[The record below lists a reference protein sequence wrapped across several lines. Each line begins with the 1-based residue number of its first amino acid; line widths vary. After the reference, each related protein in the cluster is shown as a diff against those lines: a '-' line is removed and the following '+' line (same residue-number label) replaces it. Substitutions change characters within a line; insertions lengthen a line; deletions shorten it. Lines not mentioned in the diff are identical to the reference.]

1 MRFDRRDSKREK
13 VKTTMRSFSLTI
25 KNLVRKPG
33 RTTVLTLLT
42 AFLALAVFG
51 GSVVVLSLRSGLN
64 SLEARLGADII
75 LVPSEAQSKVSFQNM
90 FLQGTTGAFYM
101 DASALDKALE
111 VEGVEKA
118 APQTFLAS
126 LKADCCSIK
135 IQVIGIDPE
144 RDFTVQPWIARSL
157 SRGLGDMDVAVGCK
171 VEAGVGEIIRIYDQ
185 RCKVVARLEAT
196 GTGLDTAVYCNMDTM
211 NALLAAAEDKGV
223 SHKIESGDQL
233 ISAVYVKVKD
243 GCDIDTVNSRLNGH
257 IRKVTAVRTRSML
270 TGVSDS
276 LAGVSRTVTIL
287 IAAVWALAFMIL
299 LLAFVLI
306 IRERAREFAV
316 LRLVGASRGMLSR
329 MVLLESALC
338 GLLGGLLGVGLAA
351 LLLFPFSGLIE
362 SALNLPYL
370 MPDTG
375 KTLLLAAGTV
385 LLSVIVAAL
394 SSVMAAYRLSRID
407 PGTALREGN

>member
-171 VEAGVGEIIRIYDQ
+171 VEAGVGEIIRICAQ

>member
-1 MRFDRRDSKREK
+1 MKH
-13 VKTTMRSFSLTI
+13 FSLSL
-25 KNLVRKPG
+25 KNLIRKPG
-33 RTTVLTLLT
+33 RTVTLALLT

-90 FLQGTTGAFYM
+90 FLQGATGAFYM
-101 DASALDKALE
+101 DAAVLNKALE

-144 RDFTVQPWIARSL
+144 KDFTVQPWIARSL
-157 SRGLGDMDVAVGCK
+157 TRELGDMDVAVGCK
-171 VEAGVGEIIRIYDQ
+171 VEADVGEIIRIYEQ

-211 NALLAAAEDKGV
+211 NALLAAAEEKGV
-223 SHKIESGDQL
+223 SHKMASGDQV

-243 GCDIDTVNSRLNGH
+243 GCDIDAVSSRLNGH
-257 IRKVTAVRTRSML
+257 LRKVTAVRTRSMI

-276 LAGVSRTVTIL
+276 LAGVSRTVTLL
-287 IAAVWALAFMIL
+287 IAAVWALAFIIL
-299 LLAFVLI
+299 LLAFALI

-316 LRLVGASRGMLSR
+316 LRLVGASRGMLGR

-338 GLLGGLLGVGLAA
+338 GLLGGLIGVGLAA
-351 LLLFPFSGLIE
+351 LLLFPFAQLIE
-362 SALNLPYL
+362 TALKLPYL
-370 MPDTG
+370 MPGAG

-385 LLSVIVAAL
+385 LLSVAVAAL
-394 SSVMAAYRLSRID
+394 SSVIAAYRLSRVD
-407 PGTALREGN
+407 PGAALREGN

>member
-1 MRFDRRDSKREK
+1 M
-13 VKTTMRSFSLTI
+13 
-25 KNLVRKPG
+25 
-33 RTTVLTLLT
+33 
-42 AFLALAVFG
+42 
-51 GSVVVLSLRSGLN
+51 
-64 SLEARLGADII
+64 
-75 LVPSEAQSKVSFQNM
+75 
-90 FLQGTTGAFYM
+90 
-101 DASALDKALE
+101 
-111 VEGVEKA
+111 
-118 APQTFLAS
+118 
-126 LKADCCSIK
+126 
-135 IQVIGIDPE
+135 
-144 RDFTVQPWIARSL
+144 
-157 SRGLGDMDVAVGCK
+157 
-171 VEAGVGEIIRIYDQ
+171 
-185 RCKVVARLEAT
+185 
-196 GTGLDTAVYCNMDTM
+196 
-211 NALLAAAEDKGV
+211 
-223 SHKIESGDQL
+223 
-233 ISAVYVKVKD
+233 YVKVKD

>member
-1 MRFDRRDSKREK
+1 M
-13 VKTTMRSFSLTI
+13 
-25 KNLVRKPG
+25 
-33 RTTVLTLLT
+33 LT

-75 LVPSEAQSKVSFQNM
+75 LVPSQAQSKVSFQNM

-111 VEGVEKA
+111 VSGVEKA

-144 RDFTVQPWIARSL
+144 RDFTVQPWITRSL
-157 SRGLGDMDVAVGCK
+157 TRGLNDMEVAVGCK
-171 VEAGVGEIIRIYDQ
+171 VEADVGEIIRIYDQ
-185 RCKVVARLEAT
+185 RCKVVARLEST
-196 GTGLDTAVYCNMDTM
+196 GTGLDTAVYCDMATM
-211 NALLAAAEDKGV
+211 NKLLAAAEEKGV
-223 SHKIESGDQL
+223 SHKIESGDQV
-233 ISAVYVKVKD
+233 ISAVYIKVKD
-243 GCDIDTVNSRLNGH
+243 GCSIDEVNSRLNGH
-257 IRKVTAVRTRSML
+257 IRKVTAVRTRSMI

-276 LAGVSRTVTIL
+276 LAGVSRTVTFL
-287 IAAVWALAFMIL
+287 IAAVWVLAFLIL
-299 LLAFVLI
+299 LLAFMLI

-316 LRLVGASRGMLSR
+316 LRLAGASRGMLSR
-329 MVLLESALC
+329 LVLTESSLC
-338 GLLGGLLGVGLAA
+338 GLLGGLIGVGLAA
-351 LLLFPFSGLIE
+351 LALFPFAQLIE

-370 MPDTG
+370 MPDPG
-375 KTLLLAAGTV
+375 KILLLAGGTV
-385 LLSVIVAAL
+385 LLSVLVAAL
-394 SSVMAAYRLSRID
+394 SSVIAAYRLSRVD

>member
-1 MRFDRRDSKREK
+1 MKH
-13 VKTTMRSFSLTI
+13 FSLSL
-25 KNLVRKPG
+25 KNLLRKPG
-33 RTTVLTLLT
+33 RTVTLALLT

-101 DASALDKALE
+101 DAAVLDKAME
-111 VEGVEKA
+111 VDGVEKA

-144 RDFTVQPWIARSL
+144 KDFTVQPWIARSL
-157 SRGLGDMDVAVGCK
+157 TRELGDMDVAVGCK
-171 VEAGVGEIIRIYDQ
+171 VEAGMGEIIRIYEQ

-196 GTGLDTAVYCNMDTM
+196 GTGLDTAVYCNMNTM
-211 NALLAAAEDKGV
+211 NALLAAAEEKGV
-223 SHKIESGDQL
+223 SHKIESGDDV

-243 GCDIDTVNSRLNGH
+243 GCDIDAVNNRLNGH
-257 IRKVTAVRTRSML
+257 IRKVAAVRTRSMI

-276 LAGVSRTVTIL
+276 LAGVSRTVTLLIL
-287 IAAVWALAFMIL
+287 AVWALAFIIL
-299 LLAFVLI
+299 LLAFALI

-316 LRLVGASRGMLSR
+316 LRLVGASRGMLAR
-329 MVLLESALC
+329 MVLLESSLC
-338 GLLGGLLGVGLAA
+338 GLLGGLIGVGLAA
-351 LLLFPFSGLIE
+351 LLLFPFAQLIE
-362 SALNLPYL
+362 SALKLPYL
-370 MPDTG
+370 MPDAG
-375 KTLLLAAGTV
+375 KALLLAAGTV
-385 LLSVIVAAL
+385 LLSVAVAAL
-394 SSVMAAYRLSRID
+394 SSVIAAYRLSRID